1 MKYICKKD
9 AYKIIFMIFVII
21 LASCESAVEV
31 DTKVGTP
38 QYSVDAII
46 STLAEEQKISLIKTG
61 DVQDQQSI
69 QRIETAKI
77 TITND
82 QGKVYNFTHSENG
95 LYTLPASEADFN
107 LNNSY
112 DLLIETDDAT
122 FTSNSI
128 LRRVPEI
135 DSVGWYVEE
144 IPFGID
150 VDSLIVAE
158 FFATD
163 LEGSGDRYWVQGFVN
178 DSLINQNNF
187 ARGWDASPGRGTEFD
202 NVLLAL
208 PIRSAITPDGTEF
221 DEILEIGDRLQVNF
235 YSTSNDLSDFMTI
248 ISQQVNNQGIFATI
262 PATPQTN
269 ILNIDENGE
278 RPLGWFEVVN
288 TSSVTFEL
296 TSQADTLR
304 F

>member
-1 MKYICKKD
+1 
-9 AYKIIFMIFVII
+9 MIFVII

-46 STLAEEQKISLIKTG
+46 NTLAEEQKISLIKTG
-61 DVQDQQSI
+61 DIQGLQQVK
-69 QRIETAKI
+69 RIETARI

-95 LYTLPASEADFN
+95 EYTLPASEADFN

-122 FTSNSI
+122 FTSSSI

-135 DSVGWYVEE
+135 DSVGWYVEDN
-144 IPFGID
+144 D

-163 LEGSGDRYWVQGFVN
+163 LEGTGDRYWVQGFVN
-178 DSLINQNNF
+178 DSLINQDGF
-187 ARGWDASPGRGTEFD
+187 ARAWDASPSPGIEFD

-208 PIRSAITPDGTEF
+208 PIRFAITPTSSEI
-221 DEILEIGDRLQVNF
+221 DETLEIGDELQVNF

-248 ISQQVNNQGIFATI
+248 VSEQINNQGIFATI
-262 PATPQTN
+262 PATPLTN